1 MTTLVNIIQYHPD
14 YASSLAEMWNRS
26 QDEWGGGSAVRTAE
40 QVRRDQENSD
50 ALAVFLAVCDDQ
62 VVGYCN
68 LGEYREDS
76 GALYIPLLNVRPDYH
91 GLKIGKMLVLR
102 AVEETIRLGWPRV
115 DLYTWEANMKAVPLY
130 KKCGFFWEDRE
141 DSTHFM
147 NFIPQVAACE
157 ALAPYLKD
165 IDWYADL
172 TRTIEVKPDGHKVNG
187 FDIYTYAWSKN
198 GQSLRVDI
206 ERRGRGI
213 CLIETEDYL
222 LSATAEQAE
231 PVFGSEYVIEYRI
244 VNKSGAPLKLELQGE
259 PDGNVAFDWKGELQV
274 EGEERI
280 SARFFVGA
288 IEEEQS
294 EWRTCPVV
302 QTRVRI
308 NGLEALLK
316 VGIVP
321 KFPAGLT
328 MRVPDARHALG
339 GDYVLYLDMQNHFPV
354 TASFFFELPE
364 QAWLAFGQRTFEA
377 RLEAKER
384 ISLAVPYRL
393 LDYGFYQAPIQ
404 VRADP
409 DNGPE
414 VTFTRFVGGSF
425 AGPGAMFTGETE
437 TNRVAVNGSYEIK
450 YDKDHNETLLQ
461 AWSRKDEQL
470 KLWPPYIGKPYSAE
484 FTRKKPVR
492 VEPKEERGAVGYRLT
507 YRSDSF
513 PQLLVHLHTLLY
525 ADGTAKLWQ
534 ELENDSNAPVV
545 SEMWVSQR
553 FDSDLYGVVL
563 PYNGQIVETTDSHG
577 IDHEYWD
584 GTKVSEPWLF
594 ARGARSTYGICW
606 SGNHRMNMG
615 EWYLELETCFG
626 QLEAGETKTSD
637 TIFLSMGGFD
647 DWTSFREFALKRIG
661 QETTALPIRHV
672 ELTANEGNPFVPP
685 DAEEMPVALRDMKQT
700 VWEGELSAR
709 YMDAAETEER
719 VLLSPDDEATEAR
732 FMLPPPAS
740 RCRVVQVEARLGAHE
755 EAYHAAL
762 FPVSSDEIS
771 STTSTEADYSVL
783 EADNGI
789 IRISASADYSPGLR
803 SLTVDGREW
812 LASGFPEY
820 GAKSWWNPWTGGL
833 SSHFDEM
840 GPLSVRKEEHS
851 SAFVRLSDEKGN
863 VWAGIRVRQSIR
875 NHDTF
880 KGTIMDSYYLMLP
893 GVPVLAYMTD
903 IHQNTG
909 TYLDKSVLSE
919 LFLRLDETSGYGW
932 LQTCA
937 PNGKT
942 LRYPLGKGDLGVRE
956 TKDYVFGLDSR
967 TGVMHI
973 VTDEEANRPSV
984 YTNKEI
990 SCLSFSRK
998 VRLPH
1003 GSVNRSAPV
1012 FLVFPDTP
1020 LPADSLKALR
1030 RLTFPIILE
1039 ANDTKEGE

>member
-1 MTTLVNIIQYHPD
+1 MTTHVDIVHYHPD
-14 YASSLAEMWNRS
+14 YAESVAEMWNRS
-26 QDEWGGGSAVRTAE
+26 QDEWGGGPAVRTAE
-40 QVRRDQENSD
+40 QIRRDEESSD
-50 ALAVFLAVCDDQ
+50 AMAVFLAVCDGQ
-62 VVGYCN
+62 VVGYCS
-68 LGEYREDS
+68 LGEYREDT
-76 GALYIPLLNVRPDYH
+76 GALYIQLLNVRPDYH
-91 GLKIGKMLVLR
+91 GRKIGKLLVLR

-141 DSTHFM
+141 DATHFM

-157 ALAPYLKD
+157 ALAPYLND

-172 TRTIEVKPDGHKVNG
+172 TRTIEVKPDGRKENG

-222 LSATAEQAE
+222 LSAAAEQAE

-259 PDGNVAFDWKGELQV
+259 SDRNVAFDWQSERQV

-280 SARFFVGA
+280 AARFFVGA

-294 EWRTCPVV
+294 EWRTCPAV

-321 KFPAGLT
+321 KFPAGLK
-328 MRVPDARHALG
+328 MQVPDVRHALG
-339 GDYVLYLDMQNHFPV
+339 GDYVLYLDMQNHFPE
-354 TASFFFELPE
+354 TATFSFELPE
-364 QAWLAFGQRTFEA
+364 QAWLALGRKSFEA

-393 LDYGFYQAPIQ
+393 LDYGFYQARLQ
-404 VRADP
+404 VRAVP

-414 VTFTRFVGGSF
+414 VTFTRFVGGAF

-437 TNRVAVNGSYEIK
+437 NNRVAVNSGYGIE
-450 YDKDHNETLLQ
+450 YDKDHNEAFLQ
-461 AWSRKDEQL
+461 AWNRKDEQIML
-470 KLWPPYIGKPYSAE
+470 LPPSIGKPYSAE
-484 FTRKKPVR
+484 FTRKKPIR
-492 VEPKEERGAVGYRLT
+492 VEPKEERGAVGFRHT
-507 YRSDSF
+507 YRSDAF
-513 PQLLVHLHTLLY
+513 PQLLLHLHTLLY

-534 ELENDSNAPVV
+534 ELENDSDAPVV
-545 SEMWVSQR
+545 SEMWISQR
-553 FDSDLYGVVL
+553 IRHDLYGIVL
-563 PYNGQIVETTDSHG
+563 PYDGQIVETTDSHG
-577 IDHEYWD
+577 IDFEYWD
-584 GTKVSEPWLF
+584 GSKISEPWLF
-594 ARGARSTYGICW
+594 ARGARSAYGICW
-606 SGNHRMNMG
+606 SDNHRMNMG
-615 EWYLELETCFG
+615 DWYLELETRFG
-626 QLEAGETKTSD
+626 RLEAGETKTSD

-647 DWTSFREFALKRIG
+647 DWSSLRDFALKRIG
-661 QETTALPIRHV
+661 QETTPPPIGHV
-672 ELTANEGNPFVPP
+672 ELTANGGNPFVPP
-685 DAEEMPVALRDMKQT
+685 DAEEVPVTLRDAKQT
-700 VWEGELSAR
+700 VWEGELSAG
-709 YMDAAETEER
+709 YTDAASSSER
-719 VLLSPDDEATEAR
+719 MHLSSDDEAAEAR

-740 RCRVVQVEARLGAHE
+740 RCPVVRVDARLGAQE

-762 FPVSSDEIS
+762 FPVSAGEVSG
-771 STTSTEADYSVL
+771 TASTEAGYSVL

-789 IRISASADYSPGLR
+789 IRISASADYNPGLR
-803 SLTVDGREW
+803 SLSVGGREW

-833 SSHFDEM
+833 SGQFDEM

-851 SAFVRLSDEKGN
+851 AAFVRLSDGKGN

-880 KGTIMDSYYLMLP
+880 KGTTMDSYYLMLP

-903 IHQNTG
+903 IRQNTG
-909 TYLDKSVLSE
+909 TYLDKSMLSE
-919 LFLRLDETSGYGW
+919 LFLRPDGTDGYGW
-932 LQTCA
+932 LRTSA
-937 PNGKT
+937 PNGKA
-942 LRYPLGKGDLGVRE
+942 LRYPLGKGELSVRE
-956 TKDYVFGLDSR
+956 TKDYVFGLDGR

-984 YTNKEI
+984 YTNKDI
-990 SCLSFSRK
+990 CCLSLSRR

-1003 GSVNRSAPV
+1003 GSVSRSAPV
-1012 FLVFPDTP
+1012 FLVFPDDP
-1020 LPADSLKALR
+1020 LPADSLEALR
-1030 RLTFPIILE
+1030 RLAFPLILE
-1039 ANDTKEGE
+1039 TSDTEGE

>member
-1 MTTLVNIIQYHPD
+1 MTTHVNIVHYHPD
-14 YASSLAEMWNRS
+14 YAESVAEMWNRS
-26 QDEWGGGSAVRTAE
+26 QDEWGGGAAVRTAE
-40 QVRRDQENSD
+40 QIRRDEESSD
-50 ALAVFLAVCDDQ
+50 ALAVFLAVCDGQ
-62 VVGYCN
+62 VVGYCS
-68 LGEYREDS
+68 LGEYRVDS
-76 GALYIPLLNVRPDYH
+76 GALYIQLLNVRPDYH
-91 GLKIGKMLVLR
+91 GRKIGKMLVLR

-141 DSTHFM
+141 DATHFM

-206 ERRGRGI
+206 ERKGRGI

-222 LSATAEQAE
+222 LSAAAEQAE

-259 PDGNVAFDWKGELQV
+259 SDRNVAFDWNSEMQV

-294 EWRTCPVV
+294 EWRTCPAV

-328 MRVPDARHALG
+328 MRVPDARHALD
-339 GDYVLYLDMQNHFPV
+339 GDYVLYLDMQNHFPE
-354 TASFFFELPE
+354 TASFSFELPE
-364 QAWLAFGQRTFEA
+364 QAWLALGERVFEA

-393 LDYGFYQAPIQ
+393 LDYGFYQARLQ
-404 VRADP
+404 VRAVP

-414 VTFTRFVGGSF
+414 VTFTRFVGGAF
-425 AGPGAMFTGETE
+425 AGPGAMLTGETE
-437 TNRVAVNGSYEIK
+437 NNRVAVNGGYGIE
-450 YDKDHNETLLQ
+450 YDKDHNEAFFQ
-461 AWSRKDEQL
+461 AWNRMDEQL
-470 KLWPPYIGKPYSAE
+470 MMSSPSIGKPYSPE
-484 FTRKKPVR
+484 FTRKKPER
-492 VEPKEERGAVGYRLT
+492 VEPKEERGAVGFRHT
-507 YRSDSF
+507 YRSDAF
-513 PQLLVHLHTLLY
+513 PQLLLHLHTLLY
-525 ADGTAKLWQ
+525 ADGTAKVWQ
-534 ELENDSNAPVV
+534 ELENDSNAPVDR
-545 SEMWVSQR
+545 ELWVSQR
-553 FDSDLYGVVL
+553 FRFELYGIVL
-563 PYNGQIVETTDSHG
+563 PYDGQIVETTDSHG
-577 IDHEYWD
+577 IDYEYWD
-584 GTKVSEPWLF
+584 GSKVSEPWLF
-594 ARGARSTYGICW
+594 ARGTKNAYGICW
-606 SGNHRMNMG
+606 SGTHRMNMG
-615 EWYLELETCFG
+615 DWYLELETRFER
-626 QLEAGETKTSD
+626 LEAGETKTSD

-647 DWTSFREFALKRIG
+647 DWTPFREFALKRSG
-661 QETTALPIRHV
+661 QETAPMPIRHV
-672 ELTANEGNPFVPP
+672 ELTANEGNPFVLPE
-685 DAEEMPVALRDMKQT
+685 AREVPVMLRDAKQT

-709 YMDAAETEER
+709 YTDGAETPEQ
-719 VLLSPDDEATEAR
+719 VHLSPDDEAAEAR
-732 FMLPPPAS
+732 FILPPPAS
-740 RCRVVQVEARLGAHE
+740 GCLVVRVEARLGAHE

-762 FPVSSDEIS
+762 FPVSGGEVG
-771 STTSTEADYSVL
+771 STVSTEAGYSVL

-789 IRISASADYSPGLR
+789 IRISASADYYPGLR
-803 SLTVDGREW
+803 SLAVGGREW

-833 SSHFDEM
+833 SGQFEEM

-851 SAFVRLSDEKGN
+851 AAFVRLSDEKGN
-863 VWAGIRVRQSIR
+863 AWAGIRVRQSVR
-875 NHDTF
+875 NHETF
-880 KGTIMDSYYLMLP
+880 KGTTMDSYYLMLP

-903 IHQNTG
+903 IRQNTG
-909 TYLDKSVLSE
+909 TYLDKSLLSE
-919 LFLRLDETSGYGW
+919 LFLRPDETDGYGW
-932 LQTCA
+932 LRTSA
-937 PNGKT
+937 PNGKA
-942 LRYPLGKGDLGVRE
+942 LQYPLGKGELSVRE
-956 TKDYVFGLDSR
+956 TKDYLFGQNGRS
-967 TGVMHI
+967 GVMHI

-990 SCLSFSRK
+990 CCLLLSRR

-1003 GSVNRSAPV
+1003 GSVSRSAPV
-1012 FLVFPDTP
+1012 FLVFPDDP
-1020 LPADSLKALR
+1020 LPADSLEALR
-1030 RLTFPIILE
+1030 RLAFPLILE
-1039 ANDTKEGE
+1039 SNDTEGE